1 MDPDHHQ
8 ALAAWPWALAA
19 AATAV
24 MVTTDYRPEDVL
36 RAAAAL
42 GRLGSGPRELYRLLV
57 SRLDA
62 AHKELPEARRV
73 RVARVGDSNVIKLGP
88 LCDAV
93 VYARTLHRNQVAAE
107 ARRARARELARITR
121 QPIGNENE
129 PEPRWQSRLDR
140 DEDERRGSAWSP
152 ALRHL
157 LAPRG
162 EENVTVPSLGCATL
176 LVTVESSGSRGLCWL
191 SSRLRC
197 MTRQPP

>member
-62 AHKELPEARRV
+62 AHKELPEATRWCTRARFTGTRWRR
-73 RVARVGDSNVIKLGP
+73 RRAARGQESWLASPANRLATRTSRSRGGRVGSTGTRTSG
-88 LCDAV
+88 AV
-93 VYARTLHRNQVAAE
+93 APG
-107 ARRARARELARITR
+107 R
-121 QPIGNENE
+121 QPCGI
-129 PEPRWQSRLDR
+129 S
-140 DEDERRGSAWSP
+140 
-152 ALRHL
+152 
-157 LAPRG
+157 
-162 EENVTVPSLGCATL
+162 
-176 LVTVESSGSRGLCWL
+176 
-191 SSRLRC
+191 
-197 MTRQPP
+197 